1 MERWANKLR
10 EITQGFVGSK
20 RKTLIEYGVYGLRY
34 AASTPWLNRKKKG
47 SMAGYDPAKGRFGTY
62 AINQAKWF
70 MRQAVSAASK
80 RPDQEGAWPLLLPR
94 FVDKITEF
102 REWAAT
108 EISTEVENSPEAKK
122 SEIEELTQFFLYFVS
137 PYTLPFDPPPLVS
150 RGWEDVFTSA
160 PQHAGSS
167 YWHSQNRFRVQRVQ
181 SPKLGVVKSDY
192 VPPPH
197 RASDHSWRNYNL
209 DSHLWLPDA
218 DGRYQRANYCTRD
231 PQYKRADNPNCF
243 CISATP

>member
-102 REWAAT
+102 REWAAM

-137 PYTLPFDPPPLVS
+137 PYTSRSIRRRLYRAAGKTSSPAPPNMRAARIGTVKTVSECGGFSRRSSEWSNRTMCPRLTARQTIRGATIIWTRTYGCRTQTGDTSARIIARATPNIRGPITPTASVYLPPP
-150 RGWEDVFTSA
+150 
-160 PQHAGSS
+160 
-167 YWHSQNRFRVQRVQ
+167 
-181 SPKLGVVKSDY
+181 
-192 VPPPH
+192 
-197 RASDHSWRNYNL
+197 
-209 DSHLWLPDA
+209 
-218 DGRYQRANYCTRD
+218 
-231 PQYKRADNPNCF
+231 
-243 CISATP
+243 